1 MATGSGAKDRR
12 PRWNDRQSANVAEI
26 LNLRVPV
33 RKLITVNAV
42 GAAVG
47 FGFAG
52 LDAKIPKG
60 DFILLGGVAW
70 LRFEESPLSANII
83 DTWEGDFSLGTV
95 GTVDVDLADAGEANI
110 LASTALG
117 PATAGV
123 LARAR
128 YAIPGSTTPV
138 NNNALNGAL
147 FLNLL
152 IDAASVT
159 DGTTPTV
166 LVSGNISLAIAPLGF
181 NA

>member
-1 MATGSGAKDRR
+1 MATGTGSGTRR
-12 PRWNDRQSANVAEI
+12 NRIDEGDDPNQARI

-47 FGFAG
+47 FGFAA
-52 LDAKIPKG
+52 LDGKVPKG
-60 DFILLGGVAW
+60 DFIVLGGVAN

-83 DTWEGDFSLGTV
+83 DTWSGNFSLGTV
-95 GTVDVDLADAGEANI
+95 GTVDVDVADAGEANI
-110 LASTALG
+110 LASTAIG
-117 PATAGV
+117 PAVAGV

-128 YAIPGSTTPV
+128 YAITGILAPV
-138 NNNALNGAL
+138 NNNALNGGL

-152 IDAASVT
+152 INAADIT

-166 LVSGNISLAIAPLGF
+166 LVTGSISLGLLPLGF
-181 NA
+181 NS

>member
-1 MATGSGAKDRR
+1 MATGSGAKDKRSR
-12 PRWNDRQSANVAEI
+12 FGEQQSANVAEI
-26 LNLRVPV
+26 LNLRIPV

-70 LRFEESPLSANII
+70 LRFEESPLSANVI
-83 DTWEGDFSLGTV
+83 DNWEGDFSLGTA
-95 GTVDVDLADAGEANI
+95 GTVDVDVADAGEANI

-117 PATAGV
+117 PASSGV

-128 YAIPGSTTPV
+128 YAIPGQLAPV
-138 NNNALNGAL
+138 NNNAGIGAL

-152 IDAASVT
+152 IDAASIT
-159 DGTTPTV
+159 DGSTPTI
-166 LVSGNISLAIAPLGF
+166 LVSGNISLAIAPLGL